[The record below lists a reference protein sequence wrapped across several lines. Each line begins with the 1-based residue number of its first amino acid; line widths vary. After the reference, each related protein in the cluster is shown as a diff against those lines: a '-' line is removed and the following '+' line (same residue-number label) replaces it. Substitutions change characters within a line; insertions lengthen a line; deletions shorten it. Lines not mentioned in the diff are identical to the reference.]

1 MPDLLFF
8 LERNSFF
15 ARADDQEAIL
25 RRCDHDANRCI
36 SYNEFCESMC
46 EERQAAPYDARND
59 QKNDGQDNIAEEGE
73 GEAEDGKEAAG
84 DGEEE
89 NDFERVDNVEDD
101 GQGPVE
107 QQPSSAEKANQ
118 NSSAKRRSRQPPAD
132 NLTPA
137 QRQ

>member
-25 RRCDHDANRCI
+25 RRCDHDANRGI
-36 SYNEFCESMC
+36 SFAEFCESMC
-46 EERQAAPYDARND
+46 EERQAAPYEARDD
-59 QKNDGQDNIAEEGE
+59 QKNDGQAIAEDGE
-73 GEAEDGKEAAG
+73 GEAGDDQEAAR

-89 NDFERVDNVEDD
+89 NEFERVDNVEDD

-107 QQPSSAEKANQ
+107 QQPTSPKNANQ